1 MARNSRIIIARDIK
15 VDRDYKNVLT
25 YSESEMLSLCQTN
38 QVYSNNTYEFLKE
51 NESPMYVACDYQT
64 ALKGNYIAFQNQN
77 YSNKW
82 FFAFI
87 DRVEYNSEN
96 STMIYFTIDVFS
108 TWFDYWNKMPCMV
121 MREHTNNDTIG
132 ANTIDEGL
140 AVPDVMGHMDLTTT
154 FINQALYICVAT
166 NWDIS
171 DGAVQ
176 SSYIDP
182 NTGATVVVQ
191 ATTKNRGKG
200 YTGASMFNRGVY
212 GQLLCLFTFDD
223 TGIENLEHFIDITNR
238 QGHIADIHE
247 MFIIPACIFTSATDL
262 ISKTRIAC
270 LKVINETL
278 DDGVVSEENTIQ
290 TSYKVIAYSS
300 ANRDQIFFQN
310 VEMTRPVTLNN
321 FVPKNN
327 KVLCYPFNYI
337 MVSNHVGDQNIYKI
351 EDFAPVQGFE
361 SNKIV
366 FQVQIGLSVGMSCRI
381 VPINYKNV
389 QFNYDECLSLAKFPT
404 CSWSGD
410 AYTNWLTKEGVN
422 GNKVVTTAAALG
434 LAALTGNIVGAA
446 ISTAGQFISQ
456 YGQFKKAQL
465 LPEITGGQN
474 TADVNFAHG
483 DNNFTIKQFHAKNE
497 FLQQVDDYF
506 SKFGYKTL
514 KIKAPNITGRTN
526 WNYVQIGN
534 DEIVAISNY
543 HNSISVPT
551 SDMEKINQIF
561 RMGVTC
567 WHNHA
572 NLGNFSLSNT
582 IAS

>member
-1 MARNSRIIIARDIK
+1 MARNSKVIIARNIK

-38 QVYSNNTYEFLKE
+38 KVYENSTYEFLKE
-51 NESPMYVACDYQT
+51 NESPMYVGCDYQT
-64 ALKGNYIAFQNQN
+64 ALKGNYIAFQNPN

-87 DRVEYNSEN
+87 DRVELNSET
-96 STMIYFTIDVFS
+96 SSMIYFTIDVFS

-121 MREHTNNDTIG
+121 MREHTNDDTIG

-140 AVPDVMGHMDLTTT
+140 AVPDVMGHTDLTTT

-171 DGAVQ
+171 DGATET
-176 SSYIDP
+176 SYEDP
-182 NTGATVVVQ
+182 LTHATVVVQ
-191 ATTKNRGKG
+191 AVKPADGRG

-223 TGIENLEHFIDITNR
+223 VGIGNLEHFIDITNR
-238 QGHIADIHE
+238 QGHIADIHN
-247 MFIIPACIFTSATDL
+247 MSIIPACIFTSGTDL
-262 ISKTRIAC
+262 ISKNRIA
-270 LKVINETL
+270 LIKSGDQVL
-278 DDGVVSEENTIQ
+278 PENLIITTYKQI
-290 TSYKVIAYSS
+290 SYAST
-300 ANRDQIFFQN
+300 NRDQAFFQN
-310 VEMTRPVTLNN
+310 VEMTRPITLNN

-351 EDFAPVQGFE
+351 EDFAPVEGFAN
-361 SNKIV
+361 NKIV
-366 FQVQIGLSVGMSCRI
+366 FQVQIALSVGMSCRI
-381 VPINYKNV
+381 VPVNYKNV
-389 QFNYDECLSLAKFPT
+389 GFNYDECLSLAKFPT

-446 ISTAGQFISQ
+446 ISTAGQFISA

-551 SDMEKINQIF
+551 SDIEKINQIF
-561 RMGVTC
+561 RTGVTC

-572 NLGNFSLSNT
+572 NLGNFSLTNT
-582 IAS
+582 IVS

>member
-1 MARNSRIIIARDIK
+1 MARNSKVIIARDIK

-25 YSESEMLSLCQTN
+25 YSEAEMLSLCQTN
-38 QVYSNNTYEFLKE
+38 KVYENSTYEFLKE
-51 NESPMYVACDYQT
+51 NESPMYVGCDYQT
-64 ALKGNYIAFQNQN
+64 ALKGNYMAFQNPN

-87 DRVEYNSEN
+87 DRVEYNSET

-108 TWFDYWNKMPCMV
+108 TWFDYWSKTPCMV
-121 MREHTNNDTIG
+121 MREHTNDDTVG

-140 AVPDVMGHMDLTTT
+140 AVPDVMANSEVLTT
-154 FINQALYICVAT
+154 FIDQNLYICIAT
-166 NWDIS
+166 NWDIREGYQVETVTI
-171 DGAVQ
+171 DGV
-176 SSYIDP
+176 
-182 NTGATVVVQ
+182 ATQVNAIKEDSGV
-191 ATTKNRGKG
+191 G
-200 YTGASMFNRGVY
+200 YNGASMYNKGVY
-212 GQLLCLFTFDD
+212 GQMLCLFNFSDD
-223 TGIENLEHFIDITNR
+223 GLRYLEDFINITNR
-238 QGHIADIHE
+238 QGHINDIHN
-247 MFIIPACIFTSATDL
+247 MFIIPACIFTHATD
-262 ISKTRIAC
+262 IENNTFYFFK
-270 LKVINETL
+270 NGTL
-278 DDGVVSEENTIQ
+278 TQQNMIK
-290 TSYKVIAYSS
+290 TSYGIVMYSS
-300 ANRDQIFFQN
+300 SNRDQTFFQN
-310 VEMTRPVTLNN
+310 VEMTRPLTLNN

-327 KVLCYPFNYI
+327 KVLCYPFNYL
-337 MVSNHVGDQNIYKI
+337 MVSNQVGEQNIYKI
-351 EDFAPVQGFE
+351 EDFAPVEGFAN
-361 SNKIV
+361 NKII
-366 FQVQIGLSVGMSCRI
+366 FQVQMALSVGMSCRI

-389 QFNYDECLSLAKFPT
+389 NFNYDECLSLAKFPT

-446 ISTAGQFISQ
+446 ISTAGQFISA

-474 TADVNFAHG
+474 TADVNFSHG
-483 DNNFTIKQFHAKNE
+483 NNNFIIRQFHAKNE

-514 KIKAPNITGRTN
+514 KIKSPNITGRTN

-534 DEIVAISNY
+534 DEIIGLSNY

-561 RMGVTC
+561 RTGVTC
-567 WHNHA
+567 WHSHT

-582 IAS
+582 IV

>member
-1 MARNSRIIIARDIK
+1 MARNSKVIIARDIK

-38 QVYSNNTYEFLKE
+38 KVYENSTYEFLKE

-64 ALKGNYIAFQNQN
+64 ALKGNYIAFQNPN

-87 DRVEYNSEN
+87 DRVEYNSET

-108 TWFDYWNKMPCMV
+108 TWFDYWNKMACMV
-121 MREHTNNDTIG
+121 MREHTNDDTIG

-140 AVPDVMGHMDLTTT
+140 AVPDVMGNSEVITN
-154 FINQALYICVAT
+154 FIDQNLYICLAT
-166 NWDIS
+166 NWDIREGYQVETVTI
-171 DGAVQ
+171 DGV
-176 SSYIDP
+176 
-182 NTGATVVVQ
+182 ATQVNAIKEDSGV
-191 ATTKNRGKG
+191 G
-200 YTGASMFNRGVY
+200 YNGASMYNKGVY
-212 GQLLCLFTFDD
+212 GQMLCLFNFSDD
-223 TGIENLEHFIDITNR
+223 GLRYLEHFINITNR
-238 QGHIADIHE
+238 QGHINDIHN
-247 MFIIPACIFTSATDL
+247 MFIIPACIFTHATD
-262 ISKTRIAC
+262 IENNTFYFFK
-270 LKVINETL
+270 NGTL
-278 DDGVVSEENTIQ
+278 TQQNMIK
-290 TSYKVIAYSS
+290 TSYGIVMYSS
-300 ANRDQIFFQN
+300 SNRDQTFFQN

-337 MVSNHVGDQNIYKI
+337 MVSNQVGEQNIYKI
-351 EDFAPVQGFE
+351 EDFAPVSGFAD
-361 SNKIV
+361 NKIV
-366 FQVQIGLSVGMSCRI
+366 FQIQMALSVGMSCRI
-381 VPINYKNV
+381 VPVNYKNV
-389 QFNYDECLSLAKFPT
+389 AFNYDECLSLAKFPT

-434 LAALTGNIVGAA
+434 LAALTGNLIGAA
-446 ISTAGQFISQ
+446 ISTAGQFISA
-456 YGQFKKAQL
+456 YGSFRKAQL

-474 TADVNFAHG
+474 TADVNFSHG
-483 DNNFTIKQFHAKNE
+483 NNNFTIKQFHAKNE

-514 KIKAPNITGRTN
+514 KIKVPNITGRTN

-534 DEIVAISNY
+534 DEIVGVSNY

-561 RMGVTC
+561 RTGVTC
-567 WHNHA
+567 WHSHA

-582 IAS
+582 IV

>member
-1 MARNSRIIIARDIK
+1 MARNSKVIIARNIK

-38 QVYSNNTYEFLKE
+38 KVYENSTYEFLKE
-51 NESPMYVACDYQT
+51 NESPMYVGCDYQT
-64 ALKGNYIAFQNQN
+64 ALKGNYIAFQNPN

-87 DRVEYNSEN
+87 DRVEYNSET

-108 TWFDYWNKMPCMV
+108 TWFDYWSKTPCMV
-121 MREHTNNDTIG
+121 MREHTNDDTVG

-140 AVPDVMGHMDLTTT
+140 AVPDVMANSEVLTT
-154 FINQALYICVAT
+154 FIDQNLYICIAT
-166 NWDIS
+166 NWDIREGYQVETVTI
-171 DGAVQ
+171 DGV
-176 SSYIDP
+176 
-182 NTGATVVVQ
+182 ATQVNAIKEDSGV
-191 ATTKNRGKG
+191 G
-200 YTGASMFNRGVY
+200 YNGASMYNKGVY
-212 GQLLCLFTFDD
+212 GQMLCLFNFSDD
-223 TGIENLEHFIDITNR
+223 GLRYLEDFINITNR
-238 QGHIADIHE
+238 QGHINDIHN
-247 MFIIPACIFTSATDL
+247 MFIIPACIFTHATD
-262 ISKTRIAC
+262 IENNTFYFFK
-270 LKVINETL
+270 NGTL
-278 DDGVVSEENTIQ
+278 TQQNMIK
-290 TSYKVIAYSS
+290 TSYGIVMYSS
-300 ANRDQIFFQN
+300 SNRDQTFFQN
-310 VEMTRPVTLNN
+310 VEMTRPLTLNN

-327 KVLCYPFNYI
+327 KVLCYPFNYL
-337 MVSNHVGDQNIYKI
+337 MVSNQVGEQNIYKI
-351 EDFAPVQGFE
+351 EDFAPVEGFAN
-361 SNKIV
+361 NKII
-366 FQVQIGLSVGMSCRI
+366 FQVQMALSVGMSCRI

-389 QFNYDECLSLAKFPT
+389 NFNYDECLSLAKFPT

-446 ISTAGQFISQ
+446 ISTAGQFISA

-474 TADVNFAHG
+474 TADVNFSHG
-483 DNNFTIKQFHAKNE
+483 NNNFIIRQFHAKNE

-514 KIKAPNITGRTN
+514 KIKSPNITGRTN

-534 DEIVAISNY
+534 DEIIGLSNY

-561 RMGVTC
+561 RTGVTC
-567 WHNHA
+567 WHSHT

-582 IAS
+582 IV

>member
-1 MARNSRIIIARDIK
+1 MTRNSKDRIARDIK

-38 QVYSNNTYEFLKE
+38 KVYENSTYEFLKE
-51 NESPMYVACDYQT
+51 NESPLYVGCDYQT
-64 ALKGNYIAFQNQN
+64 ALKGNYIAFQNPN

-87 DRVEYNSEN
+87 DRVELNSET

-121 MREHTNNDTIG
+121 MREHTNDDTIG

-140 AVPDVMGHMDLTTT
+140 AVPDVMANSEVLTN
-154 FINQALYICVAT
+154 FIDQNLYICVAT
-166 NWDIS
+166 NWDIREGYQVETVTI
-171 DGAVQ
+171 DGV
-176 SSYIDP
+176 
-182 NTGATVVVQ
+182 ATQVNAIKEDSGV
-191 ATTKNRGKG
+191 G
-200 YTGASMFNRGVY
+200 YNGASMYNKGVY
-212 GQLLCLFTFDD
+212 GQMLCLFNFSDD
-223 TGIENLEHFIDITNR
+223 GLRYLEHFINITNR
-238 QGHIADIHE
+238 QGHINDIHN
-247 MFIIPACIFTSATDL
+247 MFIIPACIFTHATD
-262 ISKTRIAC
+262 IENNTFYFFK
-270 LKVINETL
+270 NGTL
-278 DDGVVSEENTIQ
+278 TQQNMIK
-290 TSYKVIAYSS
+290 TSYGIVMYSS
-300 ANRDQIFFQN
+300 SNRDQTFFQN

-337 MVSNHVGDQNIYKI
+337 MVSNNVGEQNIYKI
-351 EDFAPVQGFE
+351 EDFAPVDGFAN
-361 SNKIV
+361 NKII
-366 FQVQIGLSVGMSCRI
+366 FQIQMALSVGMSCRI

-389 QFNYDECLSLAKFPT
+389 NFNYDECLSLAKFPT

-434 LAALTGNIVGAA
+434 LAALTGNLIGAA

-474 TADVNFAHG
+474 TADVNFSHAN
-483 DNNFTIKQFHAKNE
+483 NNFTIKQFHAKNE

-534 DEIVAISNY
+534 DEIIGLSNY

-561 RMGVTC
+561 RTGVTC

>member
-1 MARNSRIIIARDIK
+1 MARNSKVIIARDIK

-25 YSESEMLSLCQTN
+25 YSEAEMLSLCQTN
-38 QVYSNNTYEFLKE
+38 KVYENSTYEFLKE
-51 NESPMYVACDYQT
+51 NESPMYVGCDYQT
-64 ALKGNYIAFQNQN
+64 ALKGNYIAFQNPN

-87 DRVEYNSEN
+87 DRVELNSET

-108 TWFDYWNKMPCMV
+108 TWYDYWNKMPCMV
-121 MREHTNNDTIG
+121 MREHTNNDAIG

-140 AVPDVMGHMDLTTT
+140 AVPDVMANSEVITN
-154 FINQALYICVAT
+154 FIDQNLYICVAT

-176 SSYIDP
+176 STYTDP
-182 NTGATVVVQ
+182 LTGATVTVQ
-191 ATTKNRGKG
+191 ATTKNRGAG
-200 YTGASMFNRGVY
+200 YTGASMFNNGVY

-223 TGIENLEHFIDITNR
+223 TGIENLQNFLNITNR

-247 MFIIPACIFTSATDL
+247 MYIIPACIFTSATDL
-262 ISKTRIAC
+262 ISKNRIAC
-270 LKVINETL
+270 LKVINDAT
-278 DDGVVSEENTIQ
+278 DDGEVSENNTIQ
-290 TSYKVIAYSS
+290 TSYKVISYSS
-300 ANRDQIFFQN
+300 ANRDNIFFQN
-310 VEMTRPVTLNN
+310 AEMTKPLTLNN

-337 MVSNHVGDQNIYKI
+337 MVSNNIGEQNIYKI
-351 EDFAPVQGFE
+351 EDFAPVEGFAN
-361 SNKIV
+361 NKIV
-366 FQVQIGLSVGMSCRI
+366 FQIQMALSVGMSCRL

-389 QFNYDECLSLAKFPT
+389 NFNYDECLSLAKFPT

-422 GNKVVTTAAALG
+422 GSKVVTTAAALG

-465 LPEITGGQN
+465 LPEITGGEN
-474 TADVNFAHG
+474 TADVNFAHK
-483 DNNFTIKQFHAKNE
+483 DNNFTIRQYHAKNE

-514 KIKAPNITGRTN
+514 KIKSPNITGRTN

-534 DEIVAISNY
+534 DEIIGVSNY

-551 SDMEKINQIF
+551 SDMEKINKIF
-561 RMGVTC
+561 RTGVTC

-582 IAS
+582 IV

>member
-1 MARNSRIIIARDIK
+1 M
-15 VDRDYKNVLT
+15 
-25 YSESEMLSLCQTN
+25 
-38 QVYSNNTYEFLKE
+38 
-51 NESPMYVACDYQT
+51 
-64 ALKGNYIAFQNQN
+64 
-77 YSNKW
+77 
-82 FFAFI
+82 
-87 DRVEYNSEN
+87 
-96 STMIYFTIDVFS
+96 
-108 TWFDYWNKMPCMV
+108 
-121 MREHTNNDTIG
+121 
-132 ANTIDEGL
+132 
-140 AVPDVMGHMDLTTT
+140 
-154 FINQALYICVAT
+154 
-166 NWDIS
+166 
-171 DGAVQ
+171 
-176 SSYIDP
+176 
-182 NTGATVVVQ
+182 
-191 ATTKNRGKG
+191 
-200 YTGASMFNRGVY
+200 
-212 GQLLCLFTFDD
+212 LCLFNFSDD
-223 TGIENLEHFIDITNR
+223 GLRYLEHFIDITNR
-238 QGHIADIHE
+238 QGHINDIHN
-247 MFIIPACIFTSATDL
+247 MFIIPSCIFTNASDIENNTFYFF
-262 ISKTRIAC
+262 K
-270 LKVINETL
+270 NGTL
-278 DDGVVSEENTIQ
+278 TQQNMIK
-290 TSYKVIAYSS
+290 TSYGIVSYMSQ
-300 ANRDQIFFQN
+300 NREISFFQN
-310 VEMTRPVTLNN
+310 VEMTRPVALNN

-337 MVSNHVGDQNIYKI
+337 MVSNQVGEQNIYKI
-351 EDFAPVQGFE
+351 EDFAPVEGFANNE
-361 SNKIV
+361 IV
-366 FQVQIGLSVGMSCRI
+366 FQIQMALSVGMSCRI

-389 QFNYDECLSLAKFPT
+389 NFNYDECLSLAKFPT

-446 ISTAGQFISQ
+446 ISTAGQFISA

-483 DNNFTIKQFHAKNE
+483 NNNFTIRQFHAKNE

-534 DEIVAISNY
+534 DEIVGISNY

-561 RMGVTC
+561 RTGTTC

-582 IAS
+582 IV

>member
-1 MARNSRIIIARDIK
+1 MARNSRVIIARDIRL
-15 VDRDYKNVLT
+15 DRDYKNVLT
-25 YSESEMLSLCQTN
+25 YSEAEMLSLCQTN

-64 ALKGNYIAFQNQN
+64 ALKGNYIAFQNPN

-121 MREHTNNDTIG
+121 MREHTNDDTIG

-140 AVPDVMGHMDLTTT
+140 AVPDVMANSEVLTN
-154 FINQALYICVAT
+154 FIDQNLYICVAT
-166 NWDIS
+166 NWDIREGYQVETVTI
-171 DGAVQ
+171 DGV
-176 SSYIDP
+176 
-182 NTGATVVVQ
+182 ATQVNAIKEDSGV
-191 ATTKNRGKG
+191 G
-200 YTGASMFNRGVY
+200 YNGASMYNKGIY
-212 GQLLCLFTFDD
+212 GQMLCLFNFSDD
-223 TGIENLEHFIDITNR
+223 GLRYLEHFINITNR
-238 QGHIADIHE
+238 QGHINDIHN
-247 MFIIPACIFTSATDL
+247 MFIIPACIFTHATD
-262 ISKTRIAC
+262 IENNTFYFFKDG
-270 LKVINETL
+270 TL
-278 DDGVVSEENTIQ
+278 TQQNMIK
-290 TSYKVIAYSS
+290 TSYGIVMYSS
-300 ANRDQIFFQN
+300 SNRDQTFFQN

-337 MVSNHVGDQNIYKI
+337 MVSNNVGDQNIYKI
-351 EDFAPVQGFE
+351 EDFAPVEGFAN
-361 SNKIV
+361 NKII
-366 FQVQIGLSVGMSCRI
+366 FQVQMALSVGMSCRI

-389 QFNYDECLSLAKFPT
+389 NFNYDECLSLAKFPT

-434 LAALTGNIVGAA
+434 IAAVTGNLIGAA

-514 KIKAPNITGRTN
+514 KIKTPNITGRTN

-534 DEIVAISNY
+534 DEIVGVSNY

-561 RMGVTC
+561 RTGVTC
-567 WHNHA
+567 WHNHS
-572 NLGNFSLSNT
+572 NIGNFSLSNA
-582 IAS
+582 ID

>member
-1 MARNSRIIIARDIK
+1 MARNSKVIIARDIK

-25 YSESEMLSLCQTN
+25 YSEAEMLSLCQTN
-38 QVYSNNTYEFLKE
+38 KVYENSTYEFLKE

-64 ALKGNYIAFQNQN
+64 ALKGNYIAFQNPN

-96 STMIYFTIDVFS
+96 STIVYFTVDVFS

-121 MREHTNNDTIG
+121 MREHTNDDTIG

-140 AVPDVMGHMDLTTT
+140 AVPDVMANSEVITN
-154 FINQALYICVAT
+154 FIDQNLYICVAT

-171 DGAVQ
+171 EGYQVETVTIDGVPTQVNAIKEDSGV
-176 SSYIDP
+176 
-182 NTGATVVVQ
+182 
-191 ATTKNRGKG
+191 G
-200 YTGASMFNRGVY
+200 YNGASMYNKGIY
-212 GQLLCLFTFDD
+212 GQMLCLFNFTDD
-223 TGIENLEHFIDITNR
+223 GIRYLEHFIDITNR
-238 QGHIADIHE
+238 QGHIAEIKE
-247 MFIIPACIFTSATDL
+247 IFIVPACIFNHASDYETKTMSFFKGGTLTQQNMIRTSY
-262 ISKTRIAC
+262 
-270 LKVINETL
+270 
-278 DDGVVSEENTIQ
+278 GVVL
-290 TSYKVIAYSS
+290 YSS
-300 ANRDQIFFQN
+300 SNRDQIFFKN
-310 VEMTRPVTLNN
+310 VEMTRPVILNSYE
-321 FVPKNN
+321 PKNN
-327 KVLCYPFNYI
+327 KVKCYPFNYI
-337 MVSNHVGDQNIYKI
+337 MVSNHVGEQNIYKI
-351 EDFAPVQGFE
+351 EDFAPHPDFT
-361 SNKIV
+361 SDKII
-366 FQVQIGLSVGMSCRI
+366 FQVQMALSVGMSCRI
-381 VPINYKNV
+381 VPVNYKNV
-389 QFNYDECLSLAKFPT
+389 GLNYDECVSLAKFPT

-434 LAALTGNIVGAA
+434 LAALTGNLIGAA

-483 DNNFTIKQFHAKNE
+483 NNNFTIRQYHAKNE
-497 FLQQVDDYF
+497 FLRQVDDYF

-534 DEIVAISNY
+534 DEIIGVSNY

-561 RMGVTC
+561 RTGVTC
-567 WHNHA
+567 WHSHA
-572 NLGNFSLSNT
+572 NLGNFSLSNS
-582 IAS
+582 IV

>member
-1 MARNSRIIIARDIK
+1 MARNSKVIIARDIK

-25 YSESEMLSLCQTN
+25 YSESQMLSLCQTN
-38 QVYSNNTYEFLKE
+38 KVYENSTYEFLKE

-64 ALKGNYIAFQNQN
+64 ALKGNYIAFQNSN

-121 MREHTNNDTIG
+121 MREHTNDDTIG

-140 AVPDVMGHMDLTTT
+140 AVPDVMANSEVITN
-154 FINQALYICVAT
+154 FIDQNLYICVAT
-166 NWDIS
+166 NWDIREGYQVETVTI
-171 DGAVQ
+171 DGV
-176 SSYIDP
+176 
-182 NTGATVVVQ
+182 ATQVNAIKEDSGV
-191 ATTKNRGKG
+191 G
-200 YTGASMFNRGVY
+200 YNGASMYNKGVY
-212 GQLLCLFTFDD
+212 GQMLCLFNFSDD
-223 TGIENLEHFIDITNR
+223 GLRYLEHFINITNR
-238 QGHIADIHE
+238 QGHINDIHN
-247 MFIIPACIFTSATDL
+247 MFIIPACIFTSATD
-262 ISKTRIAC
+262 IENNTFYFFK
-270 LKVINETL
+270 NGTL
-278 DDGVVSEENTIQ
+278 TQQNMIK
-290 TSYKVIAYSS
+290 TSYGIVMYSS
-300 ANRDQIFFQN
+300 SNRDQTFFQN

-337 MVSNHVGDQNIYKI
+337 MVSNNVGEQNIYKI
-351 EDFAPVQGFE
+351 EDFAPVEGFAN
-361 SNKIV
+361 NKII
-366 FQVQIGLSVGMSCRI
+366 FQVQMALSVGMSCRI

-389 QFNYDECLSLAKFPT
+389 NFNYDECLSLAKFPT

-434 LAALTGNIVGAA
+434 LAALTGNLIGAA
-446 ISTAGQFISQ
+446 ISTAGQFISA
-456 YGQFKKAQL
+456 YGSFRKAQL

-474 TADVNFAHG
+474 TADVNFSHAN
-483 DNNFTIKQFHAKNE
+483 NNFTIKQFHAKNE

-561 RMGVTC
+561 RTGVTC

-582 IAS
+582 IVS

>member
-1 MARNSRIIIARDIK
+1 MARNSRIIIARDIRL
-15 VDRDYKNVLT
+15 DRDYKNVLT

-38 QVYSNNTYEFLKE
+38 KVYENSTYEFLKE
-51 NESPMYVACDYQT
+51 NESPLYVACDYQT
-64 ALKGNYIAFQNQN
+64 ALKGNYIAFQNPN

-96 STMIYFTIDVFS
+96 STIVYFTIDVFS
-108 TWFDYWNKMPCMV
+108 TWFDYWNKLPCMV
-121 MREHTNNDTIG
+121 MREHTNDDTIG

-140 AVPDVMGHMDLTTT
+140 AVPDVMANSEVLTN
-154 FINQALYICVAT
+154 FIDQNLYICVAT
-166 NWDIS
+166 NWDIREGYQVETVTI
-171 DGAVQ
+171 DGV
-176 SSYIDP
+176 
-182 NTGATVVVQ
+182 ATQVNAIKEDSGV
-191 ATTKNRGKG
+191 G
-200 YTGASMFNRGVY
+200 YNGASMYNKGVY
-212 GQLLCLFTFDD
+212 GQMLCLFNFSDD
-223 TGIENLEHFIDITNR
+223 GLRYLEHFINITNR
-238 QGHIADIHE
+238 QGHINDIHN
-247 MFIIPACIFTSATDL
+247 MFIIPACIFTHATD
-262 ISKTRIAC
+262 IENNTFYFFK
-270 LKVINETL
+270 NGTL
-278 DDGVVSEENTIQ
+278 TQQNMIK
-290 TSYKVIAYSS
+290 TSYGIVMYSS
-300 ANRDQIFFQN
+300 SNRDQAFFQN

-351 EDFAPVQGFE
+351 EDFAPVEGFAN
-361 SNKIV
+361 NKII
-366 FQVQIGLSVGMSCRI
+366 FQIQMALSVGMSCRI

-389 QFNYDECLSLAKFPT
+389 NFNYDECLSLAKFPT

-446 ISTAGQFISQ
+446 ISTAGQFISA
-456 YGQFKKAQL
+456 YGSFKKAQL

-474 TADVNFAHG
+474 TADVNFSHAN
-483 DNNFTIKQFHAKNE
+483 NNFTIKQFHAKNE

-514 KIKAPNITGRTN
+514 KIKTPNITGRTN

-561 RMGVTC
+561 RTGVTC

-572 NLGNFSLSNT
+572 NLGNFSLPNT
-582 IAS
+582 IVS

>member
-1 MARNSRIIIARDIK
+1 MARNSKVIIARDIK

-38 QVYSNNTYEFLKE
+38 KVYENSTYEFLKE
-51 NESPMYVACDYQT
+51 NESPLYVGCDYQT
-64 ALKGNYIAFQNQN
+64 ALKGNYIAFQNPN

-96 STMIYFTIDVFS
+96 STIVYFTIDVFS
-108 TWFDYWNKMPCMV
+108 TWFDYWSKLPCMV
-121 MREHTNNDTIG
+121 MREHTNDDTIG

-140 AVPDVMGHMDLTTT
+140 AVPDVMANSEVLTN
-154 FINQALYICVAT
+154 FIDQNLYICVAT
-166 NWDIS
+166 NWDIREGYQVETVTI
-171 DGAVQ
+171 DGV
-176 SSYIDP
+176 
-182 NTGATVVVQ
+182 ATQVNAIKEDSGV
-191 ATTKNRGKG
+191 G
-200 YTGASMFNRGVY
+200 YNGASMYNKGIY
-212 GQLLCLFTFDD
+212 GQMLCLFNFSDD
-223 TGIENLEHFIDITNR
+223 GLRYLEHFINITNR
-238 QGHIADIHE
+238 QGHINDIHN
-247 MFIIPACIFTSATDL
+247 MFIIPACIFTHATD
-262 ISKTRIAC
+262 IENNTFYFFK
-270 LKVINETL
+270 NGTL
-278 DDGVVSEENTIQ
+278 TQQNMIK
-290 TSYKVIAYSS
+290 TSYGIVMYSS
-300 ANRDQIFFQN
+300 SNRDQTFFQN
-310 VEMTRPVTLNN
+310 VEMTRPLTLNN

-337 MVSNHVGDQNIYKI
+337 MVSNNVGDQNIYKI
-351 EDFAPVQGFE
+351 EDFAPVEGFAN
-361 SNKIV
+361 NKIV
-366 FQVQIGLSVGMSCRI
+366 FQIQMALSVGMSCRI

-389 QFNYDECLSLAKFPT
+389 NFNYDECLSLAKFPT

-434 LAALTGNIVGAA
+434 LAALTGNLIGAA

-474 TADVNFAHG
+474 TADVNFSHAN
-483 DNNFTIKQFHAKNE
+483 NNFTIKQFHAKNE

-534 DEIVAISNY
+534 DEIIGVSNY

-561 RMGVTC
+561 RTGTTC

-582 IAS
+582 IV